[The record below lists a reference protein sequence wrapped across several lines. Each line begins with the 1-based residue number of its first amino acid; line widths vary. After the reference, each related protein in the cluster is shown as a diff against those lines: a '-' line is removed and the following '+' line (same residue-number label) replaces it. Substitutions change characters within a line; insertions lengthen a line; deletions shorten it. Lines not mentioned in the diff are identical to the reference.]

1 MNSRKSD
8 SSSSDRLSPSSD
20 CSSSVGSSL
29 SQTDPLRNSPS
40 SLLRIPLLQTPWE
53 SQKTIAN
60 SGVLQQ
66 KLYFDTPKK
75 AFGQSNQ
82 CSENNMQDSN
92 ITSNYFSNNNNNDNK
107 KDLSSCAQENNNN
120 NNFFKQSKR
129 HCENNYFP
137 ILGQNQQQQNQ
148 EILKKTEYAT
158 NRLQE
163 NNNGEYFSTSLI
175 PDDNH
180 ALINDRISSSC
191 NNSSKLH
198 HEKSGQFQSVDF
210 PNEDIEVN
218 LGSGFFGASV
228 GGLGNSGLRR
238 GPNFSPDQVQC
249 MCEALMQKGDIEKL
263 ATFLWSLP
271 PNELLRGNESVLRLI
286 KKLLLF
292 LIVEITAI
300 LF

>member
-20 CSSSVGSSL
+20 CSSSVGSS
-29 SQTDPLRNSPS
+29 QTDPLRNSPS
-40 SLLRIPLLQTPWE
+40 TLLHIPLLQTPWD

-82 CSENNMQDSN
+82 CSENNRQDNNMTSN
-92 ITSNYFSNNNNNDNK
+92 NYFSNNNNDTK

-120 NNFFKQSKR
+120 FYKQSKR
-129 HCENNYFP
+129 HCENSYYP
-137 ILGQNQQQQNQ
+137 ILGQNQQQDV
-148 EILKKTEYAT
+148 IKKTEYAT

-163 NNNGEYFSTSLI
+163 NNNSEYFSSSLI
-175 PDDNH
+175 IDDH
-180 ALINDRISSSC
+180 ELINDRINTSC
-191 NNSSKLH
+191 NNNNSKIH

-228 GGLGNSGLRR
+228 GGIGNTGLRR

-271 PNELLRGNESVLRLI
+271 PNELLRGNESVLR
-286 KKLLLF
+286 
-292 LIVEITAI
+292 
-300 LF
+300 